1 MDIDGANVAMNMTSS
16 DPLET
21 TVRWLAQ
28 HGGFPRSRLAD
39 RAELLVCLAA
49 LAAVEEEQARQR
61 FLLQRRDPAQTSALR
76 AHGLRRSQVHFKCDN
91 SAKV

>member
-1 MDIDGANVAMNMTSS
+1 MNIVST
-16 DPLET
+16 DPFKDTLL
-21 TVRWLAQ
+21 WLA
-28 HGGFPRSRLAD
+28 HHTGFPITRLPAK
-39 RAELLVCLAA
+39 AEALVCVAA
-49 LAAVEEEQARQR
+49 LAAADESKAQQR

>member
-1 MDIDGANVAMNMTSS
+1 MNNSS
-16 DPLET
+16 TDPLRET
-21 TVRWLAQ
+21 VQWLAQ
-28 HGGFPRSRLAD
+28 NAGFPAARLPAK
-39 RAELLVCLAA
+39 AEVMICVAA

-61 FLLQRRDPAQTSALR
+61 FLIQSRDPAQTSALR